1 MGPIGADSVL
11 IETSIELGSR
21 PWTARKM
28 RVPLHLLSKSMQSI
42 HNRGMRIH
50 KVDLLNLDSV
60 ESQQKVKTSMEMEP
74 SQEPSKKA
82 AKRGGRRRRK

>member
-50 KVDLLNLDSV
+50 KVDLLNSDSV
-60 ESQQKVKTSMEMEP
+60 ESQQKVKTSVEP